1 MKRDFHLMG
10 HWTCDNFTLITLN
23 EELTSEGLFYR
34 GPDYDSIINSTSVF
48 APTWTRELL
57 SEPTNKALG
66 FTERSQP
73 LPKGK
78 ISGLDG
84 WRSGNPEKFWAAI
97 GHHVGLMEIF
107 EIIWEDLTLDFVTF
121 VIFCIFVRHHL
132 LMALRES
139 MGGLPVREGARGREA
154 FPRSNSTAVRCR
166 LQLRRSQ
173 LRQHSWATTC
183 FAVCWQQWG
192 EPIYWQYRYVK
203 LKREQTSS
211 DNTNK
216 KLNKNDEQHGNVT
229 SRKGDWNIFS
239 KEVTEILSRWMLDLV
254 LPIKVSISPGKQFDV
269 RWAIFWK
276 LLLFTDAADS
286 VSVLHNVFANQR
298 RVCKSNTIVSKIP
311 RVSWK

>member
-1 MKRDFHLMG
+1 MNSWIIVRANQQGTWIHWEKPTAAKRE
-10 HWTCDNFTLITLN
+10 NFGIRWV
-23 EELTSEGLFYR
+23 E
-34 GPDYDSIINSTSVF
+34 
-48 APTWTRELL
+48 
-57 SEPTNKALG
+57 
-66 FTERSQP
+66 
-73 LPKGK
+73 
-78 ISGLDG
+78 
-84 WRSGNPEKFWAAI
+84 
-97 GHHVGLMEIF
+97 
-107 EIIWEDLTLDFVTF
+107 IWESRKVLGCDWSPCGADGNIWNNLRGSFTLDFVTF

-183 FAVCWQQWG
+183 CTVCWQQWG

-239 KEVTEILSRWMLDLV
+239 KEVTEIWSQWMLDLA